1 MKKTLSI
8 VLIVI
13 MVAAL
18 AVGCAPKAAPAAAEP
33 AATPAPTEAPAAT
46 PAAAE
51 QPAPAA
57 GAFKDGT
64 YTEKG
69 KTDERGWTPQI
80 EITVKDG
87 KIAAVKYDEFS
98 ADNKKKSEDA
108 GYKDAF
114 KKSKNVDLVA
124 AYEALQN
131 SLVEKQEASKVDA
144 FSGATSTS
152 KTFVELATKALAQ
165 AK

>member
-1 MKKTLSI
+1 MKKALSI
-8 VLIVI
+8 LLIAVMVL
-13 MVAAL
+13 AL
-18 AVGCAPKAAPAAAEP
+18 AAGCAPKAAPAAAEP
-33 AATPAPTEAPAAT
+33 AATPAAPEAPAAS
-46 PAAAE
+46 E
-51 QPAPAA
+51 QPAQAA

-69 KTDERGWTPQI
+69 KTDERGWTPEI
-80 EITVKDG
+80 EITIKDG
-87 KIAAVKYDEFS
+87 KIAAVRYDETS

-114 KKSKNVDLVA
+114 MKSQKVDLVA

-131 SLVEKQEASKVDA
+131 SLIEKQDAAKVDA
-144 FSGATSTS
+144 YTGASSTS
-152 KTFVELATKALAQ
+152 GTFVELATKALGQ